1 MRDSYSGRCGVSRGA
16 KRILRVASSAAA
28 AGAASVSLTDLTKSV
43 EEGVD
48 LRRILSQAIN
58 LLVSHGK
65 GAVEITRND
74 NAQEACVVFERRKS

>member
-28 AGAASVSLTDLTKSV
+28 GAASVSLTDLSKSV

-74 NAQEACVVFERRKS
+74 NAQEAWVVFERRKS